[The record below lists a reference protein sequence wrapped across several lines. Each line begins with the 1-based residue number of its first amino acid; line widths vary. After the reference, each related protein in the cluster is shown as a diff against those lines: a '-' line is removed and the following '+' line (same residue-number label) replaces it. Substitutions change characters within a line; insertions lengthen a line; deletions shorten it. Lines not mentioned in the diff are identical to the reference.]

1 MGQFAFLIG
10 HLADV
15 VQETGTLCLLGI
27 QAEFGSHYGA
37 KVGGF
42 SGVLQ
47 EVLTVGRAIF
57 HLTDNANQFGV
68 QAVHAEVDGRA
79 LTRLDDFFF
88 HLFLHLGHDFLDAC
102 GVDAAVGDE
111 LVQGEAADFA
121 AYGVESGDN
130 DGLGRVVHNDF
141 NARGGFEGTD
151 IAAFA
156 ADDAAFHLVVVD
168 VEHGDA
174 VFNGRFCSHALNS
187 LYDNALGL
195 LACGELRVVH
205 NLVDVALGVGARFVF
220 ERFYEA
226 VLGLFGRQ
234 ATEFFEFLALF
245 ELELFEFFLALGECL
260 LLVFHAGVG
269 SVEFLLAAGE
279 VFLLLV
285 EADFALLEFVFSL
298 LELLLACADFVF
310 EFCLL
315 VEELFLHFEQFA
327 LFDDFGFFACALK
340 HKVVLLCQD
349 VAEYGKS
356 DAAAYE

>member
-1 MGQFAFLIG
+1 M
-10 HLADV
+10 
-15 VQETGTLCLLGI
+15 
-27 QAEFGSHYGA
+27 
-37 KVGGF
+37 
-42 SGVLQ
+42 
-47 EVLTVGRAIF
+47 
-57 HLTDNANQFGV
+57 
-68 QAVHAEVDGRA
+68 HAEVDGRA
-79 LTRLDDFFF
+79 LTRFDNFFF
-88 HLFLHLGHDFLDAC
+88 HLLLHLGNDFLDAC

-121 AYGVESGDN
+121 ANGVEGRDD
-130 DGLGRVVHNDF
+130 DGFGRVVHNDF
-141 NARGGFEGTD
+141 NACGGFEGADVAT
-151 IAAFA
+151 FA

-174 VFNGRFCSHALNS
+174 VFNCRFRSHALNS
-187 LYDNALGL
+187 LDNDALGL
-195 LACGELRVVH
+195 LAGGEFGVVH
-205 NLVDVALGVGARFVF
+205 NLVDVALRVGARFVF

-226 VLGLFGRQ
+226 VLSLFCRQ
-234 ATEFFEFLALF
+234 AAEFFELLALF

-279 VFLLLV
+279 VFLLLI
-285 EADFALLEFVFSL
+285 ETDFALLEFVFSL

-310 EFCLL
+310 EFCLF

-349 VAEYGKS
+349 VAEDSKS
-356 DAAAYE
+356 DAAAYK